1 MHEIKEDIIIFVSMG
16 KGYSMKLFIPTLVY
30 SESGC
35 VKAHGKELAALGTKA
50 MIVTGGNSS
59 KRNGSLSDV
68 EQALS
73 EEGIPYVIYDEVE
86 ENPSVET
93 VVRAARMAIKN
104 QADFFIGVG
113 GGSPMDATK
122 AITVLAKNPEKMEYA
137 REALYAKEKLDAYPV
152 AAVPTTCGTGSEVTP
167 YAILTVHEK
176 HTKKRMEPLIFPTLA
191 LVDAGYLKTMSK
203 EGLISTA
210 VDALAHLIESYLNAN
225 SNEYNR
231 MYAREGLCIWGSV
244 KDVLQKDAM
253 PKNEELE
260 ELMHASVLA
269 GMAISHTG
277 TSIPHALSY
286 PVTYELQVSHGKAV
300 GIFLPGFLRNYG
312 KQEEVKQI
320 MKLLGFTKLVEF
332 SSYIEE
338 ILGRVEIPEEL
349 WNSDITELFE
359 NPAKLKNYPFTL
371 SREIIDT
378 YYER

>member
-35 VKAHGKELAALGTKA
+35 VKAHSKELAALGTKA

-122 AITVLAKNPEKMEYA
+122 AISVLAKNPEKMEYA
-137 REALYAKEKLDAYPV
+137 REALYTKEKLDAYPV

-210 VDALAHLIESYLNAN
+210 VDALAHLIESYLNTN

-300 GIFLPGFLRNYG
+300 GIFLPGFLRNYE

>member
-122 AITVLAKNPEKMEYA
+122 AISVLAKNPEKMEYA
-137 REALYAKEKLDAYPV
+137 REALYTKEKLDAYPV

-210 VDALAHLIESYLNAN
+210 VDALAHLIESYLNTN

-300 GIFLPGFLRNYG
+300 GIFLPGFLRNYE

>member
-93 VVRAARMAIKN
+93 VVRAARMAFRN
-104 QADFFIGVG
+104 QVDFFVGVG

-122 AITVLAKNPEKMEYA
+122 AISVLAKNPEKMEYA
-137 REALYAKEKLDAYPV
+137 REALYAKEKLDAYPI

-210 VDALAHLIESYLNAN
+210 VDALAHLIESYLNTN

-300 GIFLPGFLRNYG
+300 GIFLPGFLRNYE

>member
-122 AITVLAKNPEKMEYA
+122 AISVLAKNPEKMEYA

-210 VDALAHLIESYLNAN
+210 VDALAHLIESYLNTN

-300 GIFLPGFLRNYG
+300 GIFLPGFLRNYE